1 MRFVRTAVLAGL
13 CGAGLVGCNGLSGF
27 ENLFGG
33 SGGTGTVQVLVTD
46 KPFPFEFIEEATV
59 TVKEVRLRRAEE
71 EGAGEDP
78 NAPAD
83 PNAASDPVDPNAD
96 PNEPAAEQEN
106 ESARESAGSEAADD
120 AESEAMDEKD
130 EAEESEDGEAF
141 VTVFEGEKELNL
153 LDLRNGR
160 TDLLA
165 DAEVPAGTYT
175 QMRLVVTAGRV
186 KLTDGREFN
195 LKVPSGESSGIK
207 LNFTFEVA
215 DGETVPLL
223 LDVDLSRAFS
233 AIPGGRVDAPDGIRE
248 FKFHPA
254 YALRLITLLDAGAVS
269 GSVVDA
275 AGAPLAGVA
284 VTAYREDQ
292 EVTSTASE
300 ADGAFKLAGLPPG
313 TYRVEFS
320 GSGLEDKSVADVVVS
335 AGEATELGQ
344 VAMTA
349 AAQ

>member
-1 MRFVRTAVLAGL
+1 MRIVRTSVLVGL
-13 CGAGLVGCNGLSGF
+13 FGAGLVGCNSLSTI

-33 SGGTGTVQVLVTD
+33 NAGGTGNVQVLVTD

-59 TVKEVRLRRAEE
+59 TVTKVRLRRAEQE
-71 EGAGEDP
+71 DDP
-78 NAPAD
+78 NED
-83 PNAASDPVDPNAD
+83 PNAASDPADPNAD
-96 PNEPAAEQEN
+96 PNEPAAEAEN
-106 ESARESAGSEAADD
+106 ESAREAAGEEAADD
-120 AESEAMDEKD
+120 AESEAMDEADK
-130 EAEESEDGEAF
+130 AEESDDDEAF

-175 QMRLVVTAGRV
+175 QMRLVVSAGRV

-233 AIPGGRVDAPDGIRE
+233 AIPGGRVDKPDGIRE

-275 AGAPLAGVA
+275 SAAPLAAVA
-284 VTAYREDQ
+284 VTAYRDEA
-292 EVTSTASE
+292 EVTSSATE
-300 ADGAFKLAGLPPG
+300 ADGTFKLAGLPPG

-320 GSGLEDKSVADVVVS
+320 GAGLEDKSVADVVVS
-335 AGEATELGQ
+335 AGETTDLGQ
-344 VAMTA
+344 VAMSP